1 MTVIAE
7 GYDYAVVIMIV
18 ISNHSWMESE
28 CVISAAQTSPEWL
41 SALDDSDGGDLR
53 YKRSAGTSADK
64 FIRYFCRETADNL
77 TFSAGGSYWS
87 PRQLGDFDHSFGLIS
102 NINNIFESDSIA
114 FVWNVTTDKH
124 EKNVLKCLCASD
136 ALKHFANG
144 IYFCHL
150 EFIKNN
156 DLV

>member
-28 CVISAAQTSPEWL
+28 YVISAAQTAPEWL

-77 TFSAGGSYWS
+77 TFSAGGSCW
-87 PRQLGDFDHSFGLIS
+87 PQRQLCDFDHSFGLLS
-102 NINNIFESDSIA
+102 NVNNNFESNPNA
-114 FVWNVTTDKH
+114 FVWDVTTKKH
-124 EKNVLKCLCASD
+124 KK
-136 ALKHFANG
+136 K
-144 IYFCHL
+144 YT
-150 EFIKNN
+150 
-156 DLV
+156 